1 MYFYYPHLQSRKL
14 RYRKGNLPRA
24 TQQDLASV
32 YPVHL
37 MLGDGENSCPFL
49 GLLPD
54 GFLHPCYTRA
64 AGTRRECVSGEDERH
79 SENWSE
85 RETALGR
92 GPGCTTRC
100 AETVGERCLTVLV
113 GALGAR
119 K

>member
-14 RYRKGNLPRA
+14 RYRKRNLPRA

-54 GFLHPCYTRA
+54 RFLHPCYTRA
-64 AGTRRECVSGEDERH
+64 AGTRRECVSGEDERG
-79 SENWSE
+79 
-85 RETALGR
+85 TAKTGWRGR
-92 GPGCTTRC
+92 R
-100 AETVGERCLTVLV
+100 RWV
-113 GALGAR
+113 GALAVPPGVLKQWERDA
-119 K
+119 